1 MSALDLLWMS
11 ALSAPFL
18 AMIALLV
25 YYHVKR
31 TSWKWNHDRGKRDLG
46 FCPSSA
52 ALGVI
57 FLFAQVFTLPS
68 IAHALEARQVEE
80 VEEDD
85 DGDPDLPQ
93 KHLNRQLRK
102 LRRGQSVDRL
112 VLRL

>member
-18 AMIALLV
+18 AIIFLLV
-25 YYHVKR
+25 YYQLKR
-31 TSWKWNHDRGKRDLG
+31 TAWKWSRRRRKRNLG

-52 ALGVI
+52 ALGTI
-57 FLFAQVFTLPS
+57 FLFAQVFTRPS
-68 IAHALEARQVEE
+68 IAHVVEVRQVEE

-85 DGDPDLPQ
+85 DGDPDLPE

-102 LRRGQSVDRL
+102 LRRGQSIDRL

>member
-18 AMIALLV
+18 AIIALLA
-25 YYHVKR
+25 YYQLKR
-31 TSWKWNHDRGKRDLG
+31 TTWKWNHRRGKQKPG

-52 ALGVI
+52 ALGTI
-57 FLFAQVFTLPS
+57 FLFAQVFTRPS
-68 IAHALEARQVEE
+68 IAHVIEARQVED
-80 VEEDD
+80 VDEDD
-85 DGDPDLPQ
+85 DGDPDVPE

-102 LRRGQSVDRL
+102 IRRGQPMDGL